1 MDFWM
6 ENVVIWCWN
15 DVFQSDTQES
25 VALLWPR
32 DRSKWLSNAL
42 QRKFWASFRCT
53 CTNHTSTQWEGGK
66 AKNAPIL
73 DAQFWMV
80 TAGVSK
86 KKCCVNLVDL
96 RSTLHFLARWN
107 TWCGIFQS
115 WMLALA
121 FLMYSSFLF
130 FGKIFFGAKFG
141 FHAHV
146 VILCPIP
153 LTLEIV
159 RKVHSICSICAL
171 AYSFADC
178 IKSESD
184 YCDGMGS
191 FCQWCA
197 SLYVEAVIFNM
208 SCFAVHTDP

>member
-1 MDFWM
+1 MVDLKDYFHVCISSRNVSWNSLHSFDSLKFSGDFNAMLIRKPSLNLHLLVQKNEVSKGFWNRSKNEFKIYMAGKKKNPILMDFWV

-80 TAGVSK
+80 IAGVSK
-86 KKCCVNLVDL
+86 KN
-96 RSTLHFLARWN
+96 A
-107 TWCGIFQS
+107 
-115 WMLALA
+115 A
-121 FLMYSSFLF
+121 
-130 FGKIFFGAKFG
+130 
-141 FHAHV
+141 
-146 VILCPIP
+146 
-153 LTLEIV
+153 
-159 RKVHSICSICAL
+159 
-171 AYSFADC
+171 
-178 IKSESD
+178 
-184 YCDGMGS
+184 
-191 FCQWCA
+191 
-197 SLYVEAVIFNM
+197 
-208 SCFAVHTDP
+208 